1 MTSIKKN
8 PNESVSKFNK
18 RFNKV
23 LNRIPRDIRLVDSF
37 LIDFYLS
44 AFDSK
49 THYEILSH
57 KPTTLH
63 QAFKTTITI
72 ENNKKNVGR
81 IGKRD
86 DPKLYN
92 PRATK
97 KDEFSQIMDMLKDM
111 KGNQNHNEKLPHI
124 EATSQ

>member
-1 MTSIKKN
+1 MTLFLEEFGDHNDTLFASHELRSIKKN
-8 PNESVSKFNK
+8 QNESVSEFNK

-23 LNRIPRDIRLVDSF
+23 LNRIPRDIIPVDSF

-57 KPTTLH
+57 KPTTLK
-63 QAFKTTITI
+63 QAFKTSTTI
-72 ENNKKNVGR
+72 ENNRKTTGR

-92 PRATK
+92 LKATK
-97 KDEFSQIMDMLKDM
+97 KDEFS
-111 KGNQNHNEKLPHI
+111 
-124 EATSQ
+124 